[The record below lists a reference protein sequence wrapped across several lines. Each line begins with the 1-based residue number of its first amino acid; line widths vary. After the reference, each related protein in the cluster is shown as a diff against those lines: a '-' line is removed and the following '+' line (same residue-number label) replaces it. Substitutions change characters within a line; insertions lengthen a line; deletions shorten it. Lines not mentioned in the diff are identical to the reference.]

1 MSNMCQL
8 LTRYSFVCVGFIEYV
23 TLYARFYMRDIYQI
37 DTNDFYDFE
46 RFKTAKAFGLIYE
59 NTFRSRNTRIISLPA
74 RYKLVG
80 Y

>member
-1 MSNMCQL
+1 
-8 LTRYSFVCVGFIEYV
+8 
-23 TLYARFYMRDIYQI
+23 MRDIYQI